1 MMPVNKPCKHT
12 KPGRSPA
19 AQLYHGLRQATP
31 SQPQHWS
38 KQARTGYPGPLR
50 ALRRTGFTHSMA
62 RLYSHAFYAELSM
75 TARRSA
81 REIVPLVLEL
91 VRPRSVVDVGCGT
104 GAWLAAFQEYGV
116 PDVLGI
122 DRAHVPP
129 ELLEVPA
136 RCFLVRDL
144 ARPLHLER
152 RFNLVLAL
160 EVAEHLP
167 PSCAGA
173 FVESLA
179 GLGPLVLFSAAIPFQ
194 GGLHHMNEQWPE
206 YWAALFAAQGFVP
219 IDCIRPRVW
228 ENARVQ
234 WWYAQNTLLYARREM
249 LASNP
254 ALRCAYEASA
264 SQPLNLV
271 HPQRYLGAADLR
283 RLGPRRLL
291 AALPAAVWHSV
302 QRRLGAPRRAVRPG
316 SADPG

>member
-1 MMPVNKPCKHT
+1 
-12 KPGRSPA
+12 
-19 AQLYHGLRQATP
+19 
-31 SQPQHWS
+31 
-38 KQARTGYPGPLR
+38 
-50 ALRRTGFTHSMA
+50 MA

-91 VRPRSVVDVGCGT
+91 LHPRSVVDVGCGT
-104 GAWLAAFQEYGV
+104 GAWLAAFQDYGV

-122 DRAHVPP
+122 DGAHVPP

-136 RCFLVRDL
+136 NCFLVRDL
-144 ARPLHLER
+144 ARPLRLAR
-152 RFNLVLAL
+152 RFDLVLAL

-167 PSCAGA
+167 PSRAGA
-173 FVESLA
+173 FIESLT

-194 GGLHHMNEQWPE
+194 GGLHHANEQWPA
-206 YWAALFAAQGFVP
+206 YWAALFATQGFVP

-228 ENARVQ
+228 ENAHVQ
-234 WWYAQNTLLYARREM
+234 WWYAQNTLLYAQWET
-249 LASNP
+249 LANNP

-264 SQPLNLV
+264 GRPLNLV
-271 HPQRYLGAADLR
+271 HPQRYLGAANLS

-291 AALPAAVWHSV
+291 AALPAAVWHSI
-302 QRRLGAPRRAVRPG
+302 RRKLGTPCRTVRSG